1 MKTHIKLPKFTSSS
15 KTTIGV
21 QKEDDNINLLE
32 LVKQQGSSA
41 YLKDM
46 GPFSFS
52 DMLKI
57 TEYSINKDVRVC
69 IMEKQLP
76 LIKVLS
82 KEEVLEQKKLYD
94 ELNTVN
100 LKISKLSQK
109 KVFHKKEMEKLN
121 QKKSKIQE
129 NLIHDSKDV
138 HAKLYHFY
146 VNISQSDF
154 IDFVQERFLNYENL
168 NALYATIQEN
178 SEVGEMMQF
187 LSDSDLTEEMF
198 VKAGNYG
205 IFPESQFLHQ
215 DYFEVSIP
223 IKLYIALRKNRP
235 QAIDH
240 AAIKYEK
247 LSYIRM
253 MITDE
258 QIDTYVQYFQEIE
271 EESQK
276 LRFRFVHQKEKYQLF
291 DFNQMDSVFL
301 TIREFRI
308 PYSLD
313 IAKTYMDEAAKKE
326 EFASFSII
334 INDGANED
342 DPYILL
348 RTTLDFEKG

>member
-1 MKTHIKLPKFTSSS
+1 MKTHIKLLNLPCGK
-15 KTTIGV
+15 KTVTND
-21 QKEDDNINLLE
+21 QREDDNLNLLE
-32 LVKQQGSSA
+32 SVKQQGSSA

-57 TEYSINKDVRVC
+57 AEYSINKDVRVC

-82 KEEVLEQKKLYD
+82 KEEILEQKKLYD

-109 KVFHKKEMEKLN
+109 KGLHKKEMEKLN
-121 QKKSKIQE
+121 QRKLNIQ
-129 NLIHDSKDV
+129 NSLNQDSKDIRK
-138 HAKLYHFY
+138 KLYHFY
-146 VNISQSDF
+146 VNVSQDDF
-154 IDFVQERFLNYENL
+154 IDFVQECFLNCENL

-178 SEVGEMMQF
+178 PEVGEMMQF

-198 VKAGNYG
+198 EQTGNYG

-223 IKLYIALRKNRP
+223 IKLYIALRKDRP

-253 MITDE
+253 LISDDL
-258 QIDTYVQYFQEIE
+258 IDTYIQYFLGIE

-276 LRFRFVHQKEKYQLF
+276 LRFRFIHQKEKYQLF
-291 DFNQMDSVFL
+291 DFDQMDSAFSA
-301 TIREFRI
+301 IREFRI

-313 IAKTYMDEAAKKE
+313 VAKTYMDKADKKD
-326 EFASFSII
+326 EFATFSIV
-334 INDGANED
+334 INDGTNENI
-342 DPYILL
+342 PYILL